1 MIISGRVRSSVLFN
15 RDIVFEPCV
24 FLEAWSTF
32 PPTHIFPQEPMCF
45 HTETKPRL
53 RIKPAA
59 IHRKLNPGL
68 IGSFLPLLKK
78 EILKALCMY
87 KYGFVENI
95 SDLWINWSI
104 YQIKDCAFRESTV
117 LFFLEWWQ
125 WIHIET
131 INSLSLSL
139 LSDQKV
145 AGGRWLVK
153 VQGAVS
159 CHGIIPEWLRNTLQH
174 HPHDDIFFLKDA

>member
-53 RIKPAA
+53 RIKA
-59 IHRKLNPGL
+59 
-68 IGSFLPLLKK
+68 GSYTQ
-78 EILKALCMY
+78 KAKPRSYRFFSPSSEKGNSKSSLY
-87 KYGFVENI
+87 VQIWFVENI